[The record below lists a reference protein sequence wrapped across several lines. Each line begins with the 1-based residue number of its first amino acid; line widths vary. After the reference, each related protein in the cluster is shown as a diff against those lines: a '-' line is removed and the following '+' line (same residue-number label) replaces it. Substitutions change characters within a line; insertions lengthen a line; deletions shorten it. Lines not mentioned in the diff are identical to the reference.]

1 MHHTHCAA
9 SGFRRHRFK
18 LKLHLKGIIVL
29 VEYVDV
35 SLIIIIEKKSAIKQ
49 SKREGER

>member
-1 MHHTHCAA
+1 MHHTHGAS
-9 SGFRRHRFK
+9 SGFRRRRVK

-35 SLIIIIEKKSAIKQ
+35 SLIIVIEKESIIKQ
-49 SKREGER
+49 LQREGER